1 MNNDM
6 NILVFLCIFLF
17 LTLLIFQVIFSLEE
31 GNAEKPDDKYNSGQ
45 MDTEYMNSS
54 HFVKLNEEQDRFN
67 ASSTSNSNSSSS
79 NSGGSSPSK
88 HKLFSWSKR
97 RKNSSENVN
106 EKVAEIDNC
115 VTV

>member
-1 MNNDM
+1 MNNNM

-17 LTLLIFQVIFSLEE
+17 LMLLIFQVIFSLEE

-67 ASSTSNSNSSSS
+67 ASSTSTSNS